1 MRKRI
6 WRMSE
11 DKFDN
16 RKTKLLFPSETLEIV
31 GQEGTKIQGEFS
43 FSSGD
48 DIPLRGIVYS
58 SNPYVRV
65 LKPQFQGTDI
75 TIRFDVLGQHYAEG
89 DYLRGYFTIVYNGGE
104 HRLPFDVQFQG
115 ERLLCSTGEITSLT
129 QFAEFAKGH
138 WNEAMQLFYSKS
150 FAGFM
155 ERQDIQYR
163 LLYTGYRRAL
173 PSSANLEEF
182 LVAAGLKEAVSFSVN
197 EREVNFYGVT
207 ENRKETLLISK
218 SAWGHVEITV
228 ESDNDFVTVEK
239 DFITSDYFL
248 GSTMLLNYYIHKNHM
263 HAGKNFARITFSCK
277 GIIHE
282 VQVMA
287 TFDREDATREWNH
300 RQMKREMMLLT
311 QVYEDYRFHRITTGD
326 WCEQSIGLLE
336 DMLRMDSDNCWY
348 QLMKAQ
354 CYIVNKQ
361 RQEALWIIQDMKRDI
376 LDKTGVEWAYL
387 LYLCTL
393 IEQEENYVNRLTKE
407 IEVIFRK
414 HPEDPRIFWLLSF
427 LREEY
432 INDNA
437 RKLGAVEQWIAAG
450 NASPFFY
457 IEAYDLM
464 LQDPYL
470 VHEFSRVNLQILYWA
485 ARRGVLNRD
494 LALQVSHILER
505 QTEFSEKI
513 WFVVEK
519 SYELFPDEEFF
530 AHIVAYLLRNEL
542 YQERFLPWYR
552 NGIEGELRLN
562 GLYEAYMMTLPENS
576 TEALPPMLV
585 HYFRYSCNLPYQ
597 KKALLYANVILNRR
611 EIPHLYEQYLRAI
624 ELFAIEQM
632 KANRINDN
640 LAIVYQ
646 NVLEMG
652 VVDADMAHAAAGMIF
667 MKKLV
672 CIFPDITRVFVY
684 QEQYEMPIVVPVV
697 EGIAYVPIVSQH
709 FQIFMETR
717 QGTLYTDKKG
727 YTLQRLMFP
736 EAYLGKLRN
745 LAPLSLAFILSDF
758 AGKNRPEQFTLD
770 DVAKIDIFIHSS
782 LVSKAYIREKYPVF
796 TAFLQ
801 SHCREELLV
810 KHFDNEV
817 DYTTL
822 DNSMMC
828 YIMELFLQQRQYDK
842 VYDLLQEY
850 CGVTVDGKLLLEMCD
865 ERILNTNFQRD
876 DFLLNLC
883 AYLANQQLATPATI
897 IYLAGNTVGPTKE
910 MIHLW
915 KMAKAEE
922 LHVLDLE
929 ENILFQALY
938 AESQLQEIQPIFE
951 SYMTKGKDK
960 MLVEAY
966 MNYWSHE
973 YMLAHEGVPE
983 QLFTY
988 LAYYFDREIPL
999 KESCNLAYMK
1009 FLSNLELLSDREY
1022 KVLDR
1027 LLQFYILRNVYFSF
1041 YRNIDERLRIKYHL
1055 YDKYFVE
1062 YRGNPGERI
1071 TITYSYDGGE
1081 PVEEEMVEIYEGIFV
1096 KQFVIFF
1103 GETIEYQLYAEQ
1115 VSDLPVCS
1123 DKLVIS
1129 SQLQEGK
1136 GDRYDMINRMQ
1147 NEWIYNERENLTGD
1161 MKQYQGLSQVTKQ
1174 LFTTI

>member
-16 RKTKLLFPSETLEIV
+16 KRTRLIFPSDSLEII
-31 GQEGTKIQGEFS
+31 GKEGTKLQGEFS
-43 FSSGD
+43 FTSD
-48 DIPLRGIVYS
+48 EDIPLRGIVYS
-58 SNPYVRV
+58 SNPYVRIP
-65 LKPQFQGTDI
+65 KPQFQGTEI
-75 TIRFDVLGQHYAEG
+75 TVRFDVLGQHYVEG
-89 DYLRGYFTIVYNGGE
+89 DFLRGYFTIVYNGGE

-115 ERLLCSTGEITSLT
+115 DKLLCSTGEITSLQ

-150 FAGFM
+150 FADFM
-155 ERQDIQYR
+155 GREDIQYR

-173 PSSANLEEF
+173 PSAANLEEF
-182 LVAAGLKEAVSFSVN
+182 LVAAGLKEAVRFSVN
-197 EREVNFYGVT
+197 QREVNFYGVT
-207 ENRKETLLISK
+207 ENRKETLLITK
-218 SAWGHVEITV
+218 SAWGHVEISV

-239 DFITSDYFL
+239 NDITSDFFL

-263 HAGKNFARITFSCK
+263 HAGKNYARITFSCK

-287 TFDREDATREWNH
+287 TFDREDVSREWNH

-311 QVYEDYRFHRITTGD
+311 QVYEDYRFRRITTGD
-326 WCEQSIGLLE
+326 WCQQTIGLLD
-336 DMLRMDSDNCWY
+336 DMLRMDRDNCWY

-376 LDKTGVEWAYL
+376 LDKAGVEWAYL

-393 IEQEENYVNRLTKE
+393 IEQEESYVNRLTKE
-407 IEVIFRK
+407 IEVIFRQ
-414 HPEDPRIFWLLSF
+414 HPEDPRIFWFLSF

-437 RKLGAVEQWIAAG
+437 RKLSAVEQWIAAG
-450 NASPFFY
+450 NASPFLY

-470 VHEFSRVNLQILYWA
+470 VHDFSPVNLQILYWA
-485 ARRGVLNRD
+485 ARRGVLSRD
-494 LALQVSHILER
+494 LALQVSHMIER
-505 QTEFSEKI
+505 QNEFSEKI
-513 WFVVEK
+513 WFVVQK
-519 SYELFPDEEFF
+519 SYELFPDNDFF
-530 AHIVAYLLRNEL
+530 AGIVAYLLRNEL
-542 YQERFLPWYR
+542 YQERFLSWYR
-552 NGIEGELRLN
+552 RGIEAELRLN
-562 GLYEAYMMTLPENS
+562 GLYEAFMLTLPDNS
-576 TEALPPMLV
+576 TESLPPMLV

-597 KKALLYANVILNRR
+597 KKALLYANIILNRR
-611 EIPHLYEQYLRAI
+611 EIPQLYEQYLRAI

-632 KANRINDN
+632 KANRMNDN

-652 VVDADMAHAAAGMIF
+652 VVDADMAGAAAGMIF

-672 CIFPDITRVFVY
+672 CIIPDITRVFVY

-697 EGIAYVPIVSQH
+697 DSIAYVPIVSKH

-717 QGTLYTDKKG
+717 QGTLFTDKTG

-736 EAYLGKLRN
+736 EAYLGKLRA

-758 AGKNRPEQFTLD
+758 AGKERIEDFTID
-770 DVAKIDIFIHSS
+770 DMNKIDTFVHSS
-782 LVSKAYIREKYPVF
+782 LVSKAYIRGKYPVLMG
-796 TAFLQ
+796 FLR
-801 SHCREELLV
+801 SHCREELLEN
-810 KHFDNEV
+810 HFENEV
-817 DYTTL
+817 DFTTL
-822 DNSMMC
+822 DNGMLC
-828 YIMELFLQQRQYDK
+828 YLLELFLQQKQYDK
-842 VYDLLQEY
+842 VYGLLQEY
-850 CGVTVDGKLLLEMCD
+850 CGLTVDGKLLLEMCN
-865 ERILNTNFQRD
+865 ERIVNTNFARD
-876 DFLLNLC
+876 EFLLSWC

-897 IYLAGNTVGPTKE
+897 IYLAGNTVGPTDE
-910 MIHLW
+910 MIRLW

-938 AESQLQEIQPIFE
+938 AENRLQEVQPIFE

-973 YMLAHEGVPE
+973 YMLSHEGVPE

-988 LAYYFDREIPL
+988 LAYYFDRDADL

-1041 YRNIDERLRIKYHL
+1041 YRNVDERLMLKYHL

-1062 YRGNPGERI
+1062 YRDKPGERI
-1071 TITYSYDGGE
+1071 TITYNYNGGE
-1081 PVEEEMVEIYEGIFV
+1081 VMEEEMVEIYEGIFV

-1103 GETIEYQLYAEQ
+1103 GETIEYQLYSEQ
-1115 VSDLPVCS
+1115 GGEEPVLS

-1129 SQLQEGK
+1129 SQLQDGK
-1136 GDRYDMINRMQ
+1136 GDRYDLLNRMQ
-1147 NEWIYNERENLTGD
+1147 NEWLYSEREDLARD
-1161 MKQYQGLSQVTKQ
+1161 MKQYQGLEHVTKQ

>member
-16 RKTKLLFPSETLEIV
+16 RKTKLIFPSENLEIV
-31 GQEGTKIQGEFS
+31 GQEGTRVQSEFS

-58 SNPYVRV
+58 SNPYVRI
-65 LKPQFQGTDI
+65 LKPQFQGTEI

-89 DYLRGYFTIVYNGGE
+89 DHLQGYFTIVFNGGE

-115 ERLLCSTGEITSLT
+115 ERLLCSTGEITSL
-129 QFAEFAKGH
+129 QKFAEVAKGH

-150 FAGFM
+150 FASFM
-155 ERQDIQYR
+155 EREDIQYR

-173 PSSANLEEF
+173 PSSANMEEF
-182 LVAAGLKEAVSFSVN
+182 LVAAGLKESVKFSVN
-197 EREVNFYGVT
+197 EREVRFYGVT

-218 SAWGHVEITV
+218 SAWGHVEISV

-239 DFITSDYFL
+239 DYITSDYFL

-263 HAGKNFARITFSCK
+263 HAGKNYARITFSCK

-287 TFDREDATREWNH
+287 TFDRQDVKREWNH
-300 RQMKREMMLLT
+300 RQMNREKVLLT
-311 QVYEDYRFHRITTGD
+311 QVYEDYRFRRITTGD
-326 WCEQSIGLLE
+326 WCEQSISLMD

-376 LDKTGVEWAYL
+376 VDKSSVEWAYL

-393 IEQEENYVNRLTKE
+393 IEQEESYVNRLTKE
-407 IEVIFRK
+407 IEVIFRQ
-414 HPEDPRIFWLLSF
+414 HPEDSRVFWFLSF

-432 INDNA
+432 INNNA
-437 RKLGAVEQWIAAG
+437 RKLADISQWMAAG
-450 NASPFFY
+450 NSSPFFY

-464 LQDPYL
+464 MQDPYL
-470 VHEFSRVNLQILYWA
+470 VHEFSPVNLQVLYWA
-485 ARRGVLNRD
+485 ARRDVLNRD
-494 LALQVSHILER
+494 LALQVSHIIER
-505 QTEFSEKI
+505 ENTFSEKI
-513 WFVVEK
+513 WYVVK
-519 SYELFPDEEFF
+519 KAYEVFPDEEFF

-542 YQERFLPWYR
+542 YQERFLCWYR
-552 NGIEGELRLN
+552 RGIEAELRLN
-562 GLYEAYMMTLPENS
+562 GLYEAFMLTLPDNS

-632 KANRINDN
+632 KANRMNDN

-652 VVDADMAHAAAGMIF
+652 VVDGDMAASAAAMIF

-672 CIFPDITRVFVY
+672 CIIPDITRVFVY

-697 EGIAYVPIVSQH
+697 DGIAYVPIVSEH

-717 QGTLYTDKKG
+717 QGTLFTDKKG

-736 EAYLGKLRN
+736 DAYLSKLRT

-758 AGKNRPEQFTLD
+758 ASKERVEQFAPD
-770 DVAKIDIFIHSS
+770 DMNKIDTFLHSS
-782 LVSKAYIREKYPVF
+782 LVSKAYIRSKYPILISFVR
-796 TAFLQ
+796 
-801 SHCREELLV
+801 SHCREELLE
-810 KHFDNEV
+810 KHFDTEV
-817 DYTTL
+817 DYNTL

-828 YIMELFLQQRQYDK
+828 YIIELYLQRKEYNK
-842 VYDLLQEY
+842 AYALLQEY
-850 CGVTVDGKLLLEMCD
+850 CGIDVDGKLVLEMCN
-865 ERILNTNFQRD
+865 ELILNTNFQRD
-876 DFLLNLC
+876 EFLLSWC
-883 AYLANQQLATPATI
+883 SYLAGQHLATPETI
-897 IYLAGNTVGPTKE
+897 IYLAGNTVGPTEE
-910 MIHLW
+910 MIQLW
-915 KMAKAEE
+915 KMAKEEE

-938 AESQLQEIQPIFE
+938 AESQLQNIQPIFE

-973 YMLAHEGVPE
+973 YMLAHQGVPE

-988 LAYYFDREIPL
+988 LAYYFDRETSL

-1009 FLSNLELLSDREY
+1009 FLSHLDLLSDREF
-1022 KVLDR
+1022 KILDK
-1027 LLQFYILRNVYFSF
+1027 LLQTYILRNVYFSF
-1041 YRNIDERLRIKYHL
+1041 YRKVDERLRIKYHL

-1062 YRGNPGERI
+1062 YRGNPGECI
-1071 TITYSYDGGE
+1071 TILYSYDGGE
-1081 PVEEEMVEIYEGIFV
+1081 PIEEEMVEIYEGIFV

-1136 GDRYDMINRMQ
+1136 GDRYDLLNRMQ
-1147 NEWIYNERENLTGD
+1147 NEWVYNEREDLARD